1 MNEFIDLF
9 DSSEKLD
16 LEPAKLIEALL
27 SLEPSGQIYLD
38 CSGAK
43 TRSGIS
49 NWLGVRIIEG
59 IEKESM
65 AMPGKPTPLTRPSVI
80 DLKGRISDQ
89 ESGLSLL
96 KGLEVII
103 KMDWGVK
110 SKILHDDKGKP
121 LLDKDG
127 GLIEEAL
134 TDEEIKANRLFID
147 FVIRFIG
154 QVHST
159 GFRPPNP
166 SILIS
171 GYDLARIFHKSL

>member
-1 MNEFIDLF
+1 MDEFIDLF

-65 AMPGKPTPLTRPSVI
+65 AMPGKPIPLTRTSVT
-80 DLKGRISDQ
+80 DSKGMTSDHDSRLSFRRI
-89 ESGLSLL
+89 
-96 KGLEVII
+96 
-103 KMDWGVK
+103 
-110 SKILHDDKGKP
+110 
-121 LLDKDG
+121 
-127 GLIEEAL
+127 
-134 TDEEIKANRLFID
+134 T
-147 FVIRFIG
+147 
-154 QVHST
+154 
-159 GFRPPNP
+159 
-166 SILIS
+166 
-171 GYDLARIFHKSL
+171 